1 MKYDKLND
9 IWEWLGFIKKLF
21 VVDEEFKCSLL
32 RMEKRTFDS
41 EFMNGKPKEN
51 EKSLPPNIQD
61 ETNLLEVINKIE
73 EVSVPSKTK
82 KKTLRGVN
90 NREKIMP

>member
-1 MKYDKLND
+1 
-9 IWEWLGFIKKLF
+9 
-21 VVDEEFKCSLL
+21 
-32 RMEKRTFDS
+32 
-41 EFMNGKPKEN
+41 MNGKPKEN

-82 KKTLRGVN
+82 KNIKKR
-90 NREKIMP
+90 K